1 VRAKSGEIEMKKKTL
16 YTLLGALAV
25 LMVIYLIQLSTHT
38 KVSVKESTVQIFPD
52 FSPNAVA
59 KIAAYQDTAAEK
71 RLVLEKSHGRWMV
84 KSNFNAK
91 AQEKQI
97 EKLLETLKGMRG
109 QLRSTKEEL
118 LSDFEIGEEETF
130 HLVLYDKEGM
140 ELNHLLVGKK
150 GPDWKSS
157 FVRRSGESNVY
168 LANENLLTQFGI
180 YGEGPRELDF
190 NRWTDLK
197 IFDFAEKELTRV
209 AVNTPRRKR
218 VFEKR
223 EETSEI
229 REDTTEAP
237 TPMLPSVEYEWVQTL
252 PNYESLEERK
262 ITNLARALAN
272 LRASEVVDPTQVD
285 ESGLSRPRY
294 TVELTLKDG
303 RSLVVSVGELR
314 DKEAG
319 SRYCRSS
326 ESDLV
331 YIIPNFQF
339 ESIFERPFEK

>member
-1 VRAKSGEIEMKKKTL
+1 MKKKTL
-16 YTLLGALAV
+16 YTLLGALLV
-25 LMVIYLIQLSTHT
+25 LVIIYLIQLRTHT
-38 KVSVKESTVQIFPD
+38 TVSVKESTVQILPD

-71 RLVLEKSHGRWMV
+71 RLVLEKSHGRWVV

-91 AQEKQI
+91 AQENQV

-130 HLVLYDKEGM
+130 HLVLYDEEGT

-168 LANENLLTQFGI
+168 LVNENLLTQFGV
-180 YGEGPRELDF
+180 YGEGERELDF

-197 IFDFAEKELTRV
+197 VFDFTEKELTRM
-209 AVNTPRRKR
+209 AINTPKRKR

-223 EETSEI
+223 EETPGIS
-229 REDTTEAP
+229 EDTTEVQ
-237 TPMLPSVEYEWVQTL
+237 TPMLPTIEYEWVQTL

-272 LRASEVVDPTQVD
+272 LRASEVVDPTQVGKY
-285 ESGLSRPRY
+285 GLSKPYY
-294 TVELTLKDG
+294 TVELTLEEG
-303 RSLVVSVGELR
+303 RSLVFSVGELS
-314 DKEAG
+314 DKKAE

-331 YIIPNFQF
+331 YIIPKFQF
-339 ESIFERPFEK
+339 ENIFERPFSK

>member
-1 VRAKSGEIEMKKKTL
+1 MKKKTL
-16 YTLLGALAV
+16 YTLLGALLV
-25 LMVIYLIQLSTHT
+25 LVIIYLIQLRTHT
-38 KVSVKESTVQIFPD
+38 TVSVKESTVQILPD

-71 RLVLEKSHGRWMV
+71 RLVLEKSHGRWVM

-97 EKLLETLKGMRG
+97 EKLLETLKRMRG

-130 HLVLYDKEGM
+130 HLVLYDEEGT

-168 LANENLLTQFGI
+168 LVNENLLTQFGV
-180 YGEGPRELDF
+180 YGEGERELDF

-197 IFDFAEKELTRV
+197 VFNFTEKELTRM
-209 AVNTPRRKR
+209 AINTPKRKR

-223 EETSEI
+223 EETPEI
-229 REDTTEAP
+229 REDTTEVQ
-237 TPMLPSVEYEWVQTL
+237 TPMLPTIEYEWVQTL
-252 PNYESLEERK
+252 PAFESLEERK
-262 ITNLARALAN
+262 ITSLVRALAN
-272 LRASEVVDPTQVD
+272 LQASEVVDPGQVQQY
-285 ESGLSRPRY
+285 GLSKPHY
-294 TVELTLKDG
+294 TVELTLEEG
-303 RSLVVSVGELR
+303 RSLVFSVGQLS
-314 DKEAG
+314 DKKAE

-331 YIIPNFQF
+331 YIIPKFQF
-339 ESIFERPFEK
+339 ENIFERPFSK

>member
-16 YTLLGALAV
+16 YTLLGALVV
-25 LMVIYLIQLSTHT
+25 LIIIYLIQLSTHT
-38 KVSVKESTVQIFPD
+38 RLSVKESSVEIFPD
-52 FSPNAVA
+52 FSPDAVA
-59 KIAAYQDTAAEK
+59 KIAAYQDTVAEK

-130 HLVLYDKEGM
+130 HLVLSDEEGT
-140 ELNHLLVGKK
+140 ELSHLLVGKK

-168 LANENLLTQFGI
+168 LANENLLTQFGV
-180 YGEGPRELDF
+180 YGEGERELDF

-197 IFDFAEKELTRV
+197 VFDFTEKELTRM
-209 AVNTPRRKR
+209 AINTPKRKR

-223 EETSEI
+223 EETPGIS
-229 REDTTEAP
+229 EDTTEVQ
-237 TPMLPSVEYEWVQTL
+237 TPMLPTIEYEWVQTL
-252 PNYESLEERK
+252 PASESTEERG
-262 ITNLARALAN
+262 IVNLVRALAN
-272 LRASEVVDPTQVD
+272 LQASEVVDPTQVGKY
-285 ESGLSRPRY
+285 GLSKPHY
-294 TVELTLKDG
+294 TVELTLEKG
-303 RSLVVSVGELR
+303 RALVFSVGQLS
-314 DKEAG
+314 DKKAE

-331 YIIPNFQF
+331 YIIPNLQFQ
-339 ESIFERPFEK
+339 SIFERPFKK